1 MAVQFFIVQFIK
13 PRCIK
18 NTVKIRYKYVKISYY
33 RHIFWKNKCWE
44 RLNSRKW
51 TPEKNWNFFDSWKL
65 IPSEYNFTTHENKYL
80 RKIVLLRQLDIFL
93 SLKTLLQENNIL
105 SFLSVW
111 TRKRRKNQNT
121 ASNYTTNW
129 NQISSNVNE
138 VIRPVLNFFF
148 FIIRFHTHKKHKI
161 EYKAPKA

>member
-65 IPSEYNFTTHENKYL
+65 IHSEYNFLTHENKYL
-80 RKIVLLRQLDIFL
+80 PKIVLLRQLDIFL
-93 SLKTLLQENNIL
+93 SLKTLPQRDNIF
-105 SFLSVW
+105 SMFLSVW
-111 TRKRRKNQNT
+111 MGKRRWNQNT

-129 NQISSNVNE
+129 NQICSWWGFKNQ
-138 VIRPVLNFFF
+138 
-148 FIIRFHTHKKHKI
+148 
-161 EYKAPKA
+161 

>member
-65 IPSEYNFTTHENKYL
+65 IPSEYNFTTYGNKYL
-80 RKIVLLRQLDIFL
+80 RKIVHLRQLDIFL
-93 SLKTLLQENNIL
+93 LLKTLLQRDI
-105 SFLSVW
+105 
-111 TRKRRKNQNT
+111 
-121 ASNYTTNW
+121 
-129 NQISSNVNE
+129 
-138 VIRPVLNFFF
+138 FF
-148 FIIRFHTHKKHKI
+148 FINVSFSVDGKKTMK
-161 EYKAPKA
+161 PKHCVQLYYQMESNLLLMRS